1 MGLGLEIQQFEA
13 VGFCVEKIKSEVA
26 SCWKVRCIVQI
37 HFWFLSKFN
46 GQWLAPAEFGF
57 VRLEVGNTCGLYS
70 LIILRY
76 SIFSSLVM

>member
-26 SCWKVRCIVQI
+26 SCWKVRRIEQI

-57 VRLEVGNTCGLYS
+57 VRLELHVDFT
-70 LIILRY
+70 R
-76 SIFSSLVM
+76 